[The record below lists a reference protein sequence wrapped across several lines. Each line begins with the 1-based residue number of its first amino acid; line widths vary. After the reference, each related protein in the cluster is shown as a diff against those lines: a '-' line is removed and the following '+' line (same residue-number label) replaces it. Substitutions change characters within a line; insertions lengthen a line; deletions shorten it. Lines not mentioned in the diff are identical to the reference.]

1 MKAVLITTT
10 GEVTI
15 EELGEPLHQ
24 YTRPILGG
32 LVEVVHPIRLKR
44 PYDMLVN
51 ESGLLQDLDLNT
63 VGSFLYGTDTHDAP
77 IGGNVLIM
85 KEAVVNSLG
94 EHNIVGMNRFEAQ
107 YYKMVMTDLYQ
118 DLKGPYTDAE
128 ET

>member
-32 LVEVVHPIRLKR
+32 LIEVVHPIRLMQ
-44 PYDMLVN
+44 PYVMLVN
-51 ESGLLQDLDLNT
+51 ESGLLQDLDINT
-63 VGSFLYGTDTHDAP
+63 VGSYLYGTDMHGVP
-77 IGGNVLIM
+77 IVGNVLIM

-94 EHNIVGMNRFEAQ
+94 EHDIIGLTNTEAEII
-107 YYKMVMTDLYQ
+107 KTVMT
-118 DLKGPYTDAE
+118 
-128 ET
+128 